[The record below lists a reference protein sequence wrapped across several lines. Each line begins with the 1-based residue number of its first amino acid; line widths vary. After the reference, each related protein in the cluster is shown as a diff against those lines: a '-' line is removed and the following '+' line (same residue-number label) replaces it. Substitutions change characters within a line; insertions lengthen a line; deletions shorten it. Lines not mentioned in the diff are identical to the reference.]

1 MTSRGRQSGD
11 RTGEIARLQTM
22 IATEVSGS
30 TGTASWLS
38 GLCRTLARELPA
50 SGAAISL
57 MTLDGTSATAA
68 ASDADYHAI
77 EELQFTLGEGP
88 CVDAYAT
95 GRPVLVPDLADRTTA
110 DGSGRWPVYRSDVQ
124 GRGVRAVFAFPLQIG
139 AARLGAMDVFRTH
152 EGPLSG
158 PALAQA
164 LTFAEVATMTL
175 LDGQEHAPDGQPAG
189 LGVALDTSLE
199 VYQAQGMVTVQ
210 LGVSLVEALA
220 RIRAYAYANDRA
232 LASVA
237 RDIVNRK
244 LSLER
249 DES

>member
-1 MTSRGRQSGD
+1 
-11 RTGEIARLQTM
+11 M

-95 GRPVLVPDLADRTTA
+95 GRPVLVPDLAGRTTA

-139 AARLGAMDVFRTH
+139 AARLGAIDVFRTH

-189 LGVALDTSLE
+189 LGVALDT
-199 VYQAQGMVTVQ
+199 
-210 LGVSLVEALA
+210 VS
-220 RIRAYAYANDRA
+220 RSTRPRGW
-232 LASVA
+232 
-237 RDIVNRK
+237 
-244 LSLER
+244 
-249 DES
+249 